1 MSFQIWN
8 LASLIAW
15 IKCFKNFNFTKEEHS
30 SILTSSNFKSKIKRP
45 RVEVQN
51 KKTHQTTHAVQP
63 KRSPPRCDVNVWCQ
77 GSDKSTLPFVFL
89 QRHDRVSRPVDVE
102 TQVLNVIGQ
111 NTHRPTYES
120 PRHVREVFVVRSRL
134 TTGWYSVYTHT
145 HTHTHTQTHTLKA
158 FSIEVGIHHN
168 NSGTEAGRPRS
179 PTHTHTHT
187 LKHPHDEPP
196 WRVFWQWGLGCTGRE
211 NVGVKRWTRCYY
223 GLTIPHTHTHT

>member
-15 IKCFKNFNFTKEEHS
+15 IKCFKNFNSTKEEHS

-145 HTHTHTQTHTLKA
+145 HTHTHTHSRLSA
-158 FSIEVGIHHN
+158 SR
-168 NSGTEAGRPRS
+168 SGYTTTIVERKLDVHALQH
-179 PTHTHTHT
+179 THTHTHIKT
-187 LKHPHDEPP
+187 PS
-196 WRVFWQWGLGCTGRE
+196 WRASVTCVLAVRSGVYRQGKRGC
-211 NVGVKRWTRCYY
+211 
-223 GLTIPHTHTHT
+223 